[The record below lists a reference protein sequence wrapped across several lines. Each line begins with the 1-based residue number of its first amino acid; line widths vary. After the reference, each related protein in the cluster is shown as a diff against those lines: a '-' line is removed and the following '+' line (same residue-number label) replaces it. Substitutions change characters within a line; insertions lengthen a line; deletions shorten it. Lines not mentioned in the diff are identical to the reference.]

1 MNALRYLQL
10 FTNAHGVISQKTW
23 MFTNFSQNTLF
34 IFGSHDCILGLTGYH
49 IYFAGIFSSS
59 PRILSTSSTSAAPSP
74 PPKKNWST
82 WNIYKTAIKVL
93 HKLSSMSEE
102 KCLGRQRIK
111 STFSLTCSEDRE
123 RRNTQKKRGGRG
135 LNTGKTVKLFYF
147 LPSLSLTLR
156 PWTKKKRTKVYS
168 SEVHVFPKR
177 ILCDFCTL
185 MVFVFICYAHKPHS
199 CYGILHHRL
208 LILGAESFI
217 SATKK
222 VAK

>member
-59 PRILSTSSTSAAPSP
+59 PRILSTSSTSAAPPP

-123 RRNTQKKRGGRG
+123 RRNTQKKRGGGGTKHREDSQTLLFSTVLVVNTTSLNKKKKDKSVLQWSTRISQTHSLRFLYLNG
-135 LNTGKTVKLFYF
+135 LRVHL
-147 LPSLSLTLR
+147 LR
-156 PWTKKKRTKVYS
+156 PQA
-168 SEVHVFPKR
+168 P
-177 ILCDFCTL
+177 
-185 MVFVFICYAHKPHS
+185 
-199 CYGILHHRL
+199 L
-208 LILGAESFI
+208 LLRNTAP
-217 SATKK
+217 
-222 VAK
+222 